1 MQKVKKKNCSNR
13 RKLHHKMDVK
23 KQEGFIVD
31 FKKIRACQK
40 TFLV

>member
-31 FKKIRACQK
+31 FQKNKSLPK
-40 TFLV
+40 TFFV